1 MSVRF
6 AAEGAAVVL
15 ADIEPDGAERAAAA
29 IGERGGRAMA
39 LACDVRIESE
49 VQRLVQLAGSEHGPV
64 ELFCSNAGVA
74 IGGGPDASDEDW
86 SRAWETNVLAHLYA
100 VRAVVPAMIERGEGY
115 LLHTAS
121 AAGLITQIGD
131 LPYSVTK
138 HAVVAL
144 AEWVAITYGDAG
156 IRVSCLCPQYVRTG
170 MTTGGSTAPSHAPV
184 MTGRQMAAVA
194 TVLEPEDVAAAVVE
208 ALHEERF
215 LVLPHPEVLEYFR
228 RKADDYDR
236 WIGGMRRLQANLR
249 AGPEPG

>member
-1 MSVRF
+1 
-6 AAEGAAVVL
+6 VL
-15 ADIEPDGAERAAAA
+15 ADIAPDGAVAAAGA
-29 IGERGGRAMA
+29 IVERGGRAVA
-39 LACDVRIESE
+39 HACDVRVEAE
-49 VQRLVQLAGSEHGPV
+49 VQRLVERAESAHGPV
-64 ELFCSNAGVA
+64 DLFCSNAGVA
-74 IGGGPDASDEDW
+74 IGGGPDASDAQW
-86 SRAWETNVLAHLYA
+86 SRAWETNFLAHLYA
-100 VRAVVPAMIERGEGY
+100 VRAVVPRMVERGGGY

-121 AAGLITQIGD
+121 AAGLVTQIGD